1 MLFLSV
7 CNLKTNKLN
16 RFEAMKKLGE
26 EVAETYIS
34 LGVDS
39 LQYAM
44 MHRNEVFFDRDRLA
58 KTFVNGVA
66 TPPETVNLIG
76 TRGIYSTAL
85 DLCKFG
91 QGFIENRIKVKQN
104 DFSVIL
110 LFLGMFI

>member
-44 MHRNEVFFDRDRLA
+44 MHRNEVILTGTDWPKPLSTGSRLRQ
-58 KTFVNGVA
+58 KPLT
-66 TPPETVNLIG
+66 
-76 TRGIYSTAL
+76 
-85 DLCKFG
+85 
-91 QGFIENRIKVKQN
+91 
-104 DFSVIL
+104 
-110 LFLGMFI
+110 

>member
-44 MHRNEVFFDRDRLA
+44 MHRNEVILTGPIA

-66 TPPETVNLIG
+66 LH
-76 TRGIYSTAL
+76 R
-85 DLCKFG
+85 
-91 QGFIENRIKVKQN
+91 NR
-104 DFSVIL
+104 
-110 LFLGMFI
+110 